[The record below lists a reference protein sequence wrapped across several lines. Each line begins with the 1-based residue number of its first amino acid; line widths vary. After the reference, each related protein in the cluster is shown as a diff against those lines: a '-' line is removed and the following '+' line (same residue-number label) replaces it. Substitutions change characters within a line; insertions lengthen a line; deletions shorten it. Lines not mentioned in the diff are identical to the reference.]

1 MMLYAISGTDVPDSL
16 NGRKLARTAH
26 LDRVAALRD
35 AGRLVLAGPH
45 PAIDSTEPGESGYTG
60 SLIVAEFPDLD
71 EATAWASADPYM
83 AAGVWSE
90 VIVKPFTQVA
100 P

>member
-1 MMLYAISGTDVPDSL
+1 MMLYAISGADVTDSL
-16 NGRKLARTAH
+16 SGRKQARTAH
-26 LDRVAALRD
+26 LDRIATLRD

-60 SLIVAEFPDLD
+60 SLIVAEFQSLD
-71 EATAWASADPYM
+71 AAIAWASADPYM
-83 AAGVWSE
+83 AAGVWSK
-90 VIVKPFTQVA
+90 VTVKPFIQVA

>member
-1 MMLYAISGTDVPDSL
+1 MLYAISGTDTPHSL

-26 LDRVAALRD
+26 LDRVTALRD

-60 SLIVAEFPDLD
+60 SLIVAEFPSLD
-71 EATAWASADPYM
+71 DATAWASADPYI
-83 AAGVWSE
+83 AAGVWGD
-90 VIVKPFTQVA
+90 VTVKPFIQVA

>member
-1 MMLYAISGTDVPDSL
+1 MLYAISGTDAADSL
-16 NGRKLARTAH
+16 NKRKLARTAH

-35 AGRLVLAGPH
+35 AGRLVLAGPY

-60 SLIVAEFPDLD
+60 SLIVAEFPSLN

-83 AAGVWSE
+83 VAGVWGE
-90 VIVKPFTQVA
+90 VTAKPFIQVA